1 MNRYPDQTPRAA
13 LGFAAVAMTAM
24 TFGLL
29 VVAPAMMYG
38 GGASAPAT
46 TAADAP
52 AATEVAISPARIDVI
67 GERAQKTA
75 FEPTRQILRKQGHA
89 G

>member
-1 MNRYPDQTPRAA
+1 MNRYPDQTPRMT
-13 LGFAAVAMTAM
+13 LGLAAVAMTAM

-29 VVAPAMMYG
+29 VVAPAKMNG

-52 AATEVAISPARIDVI
+52 VAIEVAISPARIDVV

-75 FEPTRQILRKQGHA
+75 FEPTRQILPKQAHA